1 MPRFTVY
8 AKESGVEI
16 APCEKKQQGKPD
28 EGRISLRFFR
38 LTSGAHQIRFVAEPW
53 EAFDLHRRIN
63 LIQHDGGK
71 ETLTHK
77 FDAGE
82 GEVVTKLSVECYQRN
97 GKKGY
102 AFTIQR
108 GEESIN
114 VAAPLGEF
122 LFAAEFLRS
131 LSVSQSWVESTDTS
145 RSSAGRAGF
154 SAEPPLSRKG

>member
-1 MPRFTVY
+1 MRIPKFTVY

-16 APCEKKQQGKPD
+16 SPCEKKVQGKPE
-28 EGRISLRFFR
+28 EGRIALRFFK

-53 EAFDLHRRIN
+53 EAFELARKIAAV
-63 LIQHDGGK
+63 QPEGGK

-77 FDAGE
+77 FETAE
-82 GEVVTKLSVECYQRN
+82 GETITKLSVECYQRN

-102 AFTIQR
+102 AFSIQR

-122 LFAAEFLRS
+122 LFAAEFLKS
-131 LSVSQSWVESTDTS
+131 LSVAQSWVEQVE
-145 RSSAGRAGF
+145 R
-154 SAEPPLSRKG
+154 

>member
-1 MPRFTVY
+1 MRIPRFTIY
-8 AKESGVEI
+8 AKESGVEFS
-16 APCEKKQQGKPD
+16 PTEKKQQGKPD
-28 EGRISLRFFR
+28 EGRIALRFFR

-53 EAFDLHRRIN
+53 EAFELCRRIN
-63 LIQHDGGK
+63 AVQVDGGK

-82 GEVVTKLSVECYQRN
+82 GETVTKLSVECYQRN

-102 AFTIQR
+102 AFSIQR

-122 LFAAEFLRS
+122 LFAAEFLKS
-131 LSVSQSWVESTDTS
+131 LSVAQSWVEQGSHPAPHQAGPAAAHTS
-145 RSSAGRAGF
+145 
-154 SAEPPLSRKG
+154 

>member
-1 MPRFTVY
+1 MRIPRFTIY

-16 APCEKKQQGKPD
+16 SPCEKKQQGKPD
-28 EGRISLRFFR
+28 EGRIALRFFR
-38 LTSGAHQIRFVAEPW
+38 LTSGAHQIRFVTEPW
-53 EAFDLHRRIN
+53 EAFELHRRIN
-63 LIQHDGGK
+63 AVQVAGGK
-71 ETLTHK
+71 ESLTHK

-82 GEVVTKLSVECYQRN
+82 GETVTKLSVECYERN

-102 AFTIQR
+102 AFSIQR

-131 LSVSQSWVESTDTS
+131 LSVAQSWVEQ
-145 RSSAGRAGF
+145 
-154 SAEPPLSRKG
+154 AER